1 MKIAGNKAPVGELYK
16 IDPRSQKNIA
26 TIQKEVQPLAI
37 ALVREAARIG
47 ITIKVISGTR
57 TYAEQD
63 ALYAKGRT
71 QPGNIVTRVEGGYSN
86 HNFGIAFDI
95 GIFENGRYV
104 PESPKYKIV
113 GKLGKSIGLEWG
125 GDWEFVDEPHFQ
137 LRPDWARK
145 LPNNELVLA
154 ALRERVSQNR
164 SLFS

>member
-1 MKIAGNKAPVGELYK
+1 MQPARLTVARMAPTK
-16 IDPRSQKNIA
+16 TFQPQIHPQIQRKN
-26 TIQKEVQPLAI
+26 
-37 ALVREAARIG
+37 
-47 ITIKVISGTR
+47 
-57 TYAEQD
+57 
-63 ALYAKGRT
+63 
-71 QPGNIVTRVEGGYSN
+71 
-86 HNFGIAFDI
+86 H
-95 GIFENGRYV
+95 
-104 PESPKYKIV
+104 KIV